1 MTALLV
7 TFLAVAGFVFVQ
19 GFNADVGF
27 GWLLLSAAIPWL
39 FVLNMIPPMIWME
52 RKGSAYI
59 QDRNGPER
67 AFIPGIGLRLAG
79 LVHNLAD
86 VVKLAT
92 KEELLPRHV
101 NRTFYVLAPML
112 SMSVALIVGAVI
124 PFCHEVHLADGF
136 VFRAQGLD
144 INVGLLWFLSMS
156 SIGVYSV
163 ALAGWSSNNK
173 YSQLGGLRACASMIS
188 YEAVLGLAVANAF
201 LVYGSTSLNDMVD
214 GQYGTF
220 LSVVPRWGMFT
231 MPVGFVLYL
240 IAAFAETNRAP
251 FDLAEADS
259 ELVAGFHTEYGAF
272 KFALFFMAEYV
283 AIVVQSLIVVTIFL
297 GGWQPLPWN
306 LLHHDWLVVPENA
319 SSVLLFVFGGVAF
332 LGALFGLWCLN
343 WHKTNKLRWKDSRR
357 NEGVVLA
364 LALGF
369 GPALAALVA
378 LLLWGGPSSAAG
390 GAITA
395 AVVEFGSLAGK
406 TLLLCWVFIWVR
418 WTVPRFRYDQLMA
431 LGWKLL
437 LPLGIVNLIVT
448 AVLVK
453 TGVI

>member
-1 MTALLV
+1 MIALLLA
-7 TFLAVAGFVFVQ
+7 FLAFTGFVLVQ

-67 AFIPGIGLRLAG
+67 AYIPGLGLRLAG

-112 SMSVALIVGAVI
+112 SMSVALTVGAVI
-124 PFCHEVHLADGF
+124 PFCHEVQLADGF
-136 VFRAQGLD
+136 TFRAQALD
-144 INVGLLWFLSMS
+144 LNVGLLWFLSLS

-173 YSQLGGLRACASMIS
+173 YSQLGGLRASASMIS

-201 LVYGSTSLNDMVD
+201 LVYSSTSLNDMVD

-220 LSVVPRWGMFT
+220 LGVLPRWGIFT
-231 MPVGFVLYL
+231 MPVGFVLYMV
-240 IAAFAETNRAP
+240 AAFAETNRAP

-283 AIVVQSLIVVTIFL
+283 AIVVQCLIVVTIFL
-297 GGWQPLPWN
+297 GGWQPLPWDV
-306 LLHHDWLVVPENA
+306 LHHDWLVVPENA
-319 SSVLLFVFGGVAF
+319 AMVLRVILGAVVLLGGM
-332 LGALFGLWCLN
+332 FGLWCLK
-343 WHKTNKLRWKDSRR
+343 WHKTNSLRWKDSRK
-357 NEGVVLA
+357 NEGIVLA
-364 LALGF
+364 LMLGF
-369 GPALAALVA
+369 APALTALAA
-378 LLLWGGPSSAAG
+378 LLLWGGPQSASG

-395 AVVEFGSLAGK
+395 AVVEFASLAGK
-406 TLLLCWVFIWVR
+406 TLAVCWVFIWVR
-418 WTVPRFRYDQLMA
+418 WTVPRFRYDQLMG
-431 LGWKLL
+431 LGWKFL
-437 LPLGIVNLIVT
+437 LPLGIINLIGT

-453 TGVI
+453 MGVL